1 MFELSVLDVLIFVF
15 NKIVFSPL
23 QMYKTAEKFFLIC
36 AVLTALLLVCNSMY
50 IQRDD
55 APDGLDR
62 YLEMKRGQMMMRDM
76 DLLEESLKRGGRCK

>member
-1 MFELSVLDVLIFVF
+1 
-15 NKIVFSPL
+15 
-23 QMYKTAEKFFLIC
+23 MYKTAEKFFLIC

-76 DLLEESLKRGGRCK
+76 DLLEESLKRGGRLPNYAGPPRMPWLIHNRR